1 METTYLI
8 FSALILILSI
18 LAFFAGKMLGT
29 KNEVISEKE
38 YMNLTNEHASL
49 KSLFDKQKED
59 FLALKESSQRVKD
72 NYNSLNGKYE
82 RLDAIRTSLEEKYD
96 DLEKKYLGLEKEYKE
111 NKGQSEGVI
120 EDQREKLSVAQAKI
134 SGLTSKNE
142 QLEEN
147 LLEQKKR
154 FERDQENLDQKH
166 INALKQMEEKFKVLS
181 QEIFEEKGLKF
192 KQQSS
197 ESLKTILDPL
207 KDQLKGFKEN
217 IDQKYN
223 KENAAKEVLKSE
235 IQKLIDVNNLMSQ
248 ETQNLTTALKGDVK
262 KQGAWGEIK
271 LELILENSGL
281 EKGREY
287 FTQGGGMNL
296 KNEDGGT
303 QLPDVIINLPDNKHV
318 VVDSKV
324 SLKSYYEYVEAD
336 SEEKRNTARGRL
348 TESIKGHIDGL
359 SGKKYEMNTDL
370 FTPEFVFI
378 FFPLEGALSLVIDQE
393 LPRIQKSLMQYAWDK
408 SIVIVTPSTL
418 MATLKTISSIW
429 NIQKQE
435 ANALKIAEIG
445 SKLYD
450 KFEGFINDMKDI
462 GKQID
467 RTQGV
472 YDNAFRKLHIGP
484 GNLIRQAH
492 NMKALGLKTKKEID
506 SQLVDQ
512 ALADSPQTT
521 DHTTS

>member
-1 METTYLI
+1 
-8 FSALILILSI
+8 
-18 LAFFAGKMLGT
+18 
-29 KNEVISEKE
+29 
-38 YMNLTNEHASL
+38 
-49 KSLFDKQKED
+49 
-59 FLALKESSQRVKD
+59 
-72 NYNSLNGKYE
+72 
-82 RLDAIRTSLEEKYD
+82 
-96 DLEKKYLGLEKEYKE
+96 
-111 NKGQSEGVI
+111 
-120 EDQREKLSVAQAKI
+120 
-134 SGLTSKNE
+134 
-142 QLEEN
+142 
-147 LLEQKKR
+147 
-154 FERDQENLDQKH
+154 
-166 INALKQMEEKFKVLS
+166 
-181 QEIFEEKGLKF
+181 
-192 KQQSS
+192 
-197 ESLKTILDPL
+197 
-207 KDQLKGFKEN
+207 
-217 IDQKYN
+217 
-223 KENAAKEVLKSE
+223 
-235 IQKLIDVNNLMSQ
+235 
-248 ETQNLTTALKGDVK
+248 
-262 KQGAWGEIK
+262 
-271 LELILENSGL
+271 
-281 EKGREY
+281 
-287 FTQGGGMNL
+287 MNL

-336 SEEKRNTARGRL
+336 SEEKRDTARGRL

-467 RTQGV
+467 RTRGV

-521 DHTTS
+521 DHTTT